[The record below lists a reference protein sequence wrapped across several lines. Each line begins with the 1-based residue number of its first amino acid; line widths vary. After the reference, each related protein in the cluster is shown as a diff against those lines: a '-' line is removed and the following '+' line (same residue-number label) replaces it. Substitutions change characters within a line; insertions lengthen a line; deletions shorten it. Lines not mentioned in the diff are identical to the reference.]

1 MYNKHD
7 EIKKLLEASRSMLST
22 KDSLLEFQSIK
33 KQYGILNEQY
43 DLTSSDPT
51 KKINVAKSVETEI
64 EDDELE
70 DETID
75 KKSKRDKKETYRISG
90 GLLVF
95 HGKDQKELKLT
106 SDEKTAFQET
116 MEEFVNEVSD
126 LVEFNQLNVYPSSVE
141 WSGKLIE
148 FNVDFMYLVGEE
160 NGVYMKGEMITM
172 SDDFME
178 VVQKLKGYYEKFKS
192 KWAKILG
199 NRKTTKISDERS

>member
-7 EIKKLLEASRSMLST
+7 EIKKLLGAARNMLST

-33 KQYGILNEQY
+33 KQYEILNEQY
-43 DLTSSDPT
+43 DLTSSDLT

-64 EDDELE
+64 EDDEYK
-70 DETID
+70 DEKMFKT
-75 KKSKRDKKETYRISG
+75 SKRDKKETYRISG
-90 GLLVF
+90 GLLVL
-95 HGKDQKELKLT
+95 HGKDQKELRLT
-106 SDEKTAFQET
+106 SDEKMAFQET
-116 MEEFVNEVSD
+116 MEEFVTEVSD
-126 LVEFNQLNVYPSSVE
+126 LVEFNQLNVYPNSVE
-141 WSGKLIE
+141 WSGSLIE

-192 KWAKILG
+192 KWSKILG
-199 NRKTTKISDERS
+199 NRKTTKISDERN

>member
-7 EIKKLLEASRSMLST
+7 EIKKLLEASRSMLTT

-43 DLTSSDPT
+43 DLTSSNPT

-64 EDDELE
+64 EDDEYE
-70 DETID
+70 DDEMG
-75 KKSKRDKKETYRISG
+75 KKSKRDKRETYRISG
-90 GLLVF
+90 GLLVL

-106 SDEKTAFQET
+106 SDEKIAFQET
-116 MEEFVNEVSD
+116 MEEFVSEVSD

-192 KWAKILG
+192 KWSKILG
-199 NRKTTKISDERS
+199 NRKTTKISDERN

>member
-1 MYNKHD
+1 MNNKHD
-7 EIKKLLEASRSMLST
+7 EIKKLLEASRSMLTT

-43 DLTSSDPT
+43 DLTSSNPT

-64 EDDELE
+64 EDDEYE
-70 DETID
+70 DDEMG
-75 KKSKRDKKETYRISG
+75 KKSKRDKRETYRISG
-90 GLLVF
+90 GLLVL

-106 SDEKTAFQET
+106 SDEKIAFQET
-116 MEEFVNEVSD
+116 MEEFVSEVSD

-192 KWAKILG
+192 KWSKILG
-199 NRKTTKISDERS
+199 NRNTTKISDERN